1 MFIPAS
7 IDVTFTSPFGT
18 DVDRRAK
25 ATAPGPVVCTIAAS
39 PAPGFELAG
48 TVTGRRGDRLNAGPA
63 RAMERYPSLRR
74 TQVSQIEVRAGG
86 GRLPRCAYAGVGPGD
101 ARRHPCVAS
110 ARGAQSAQPA
120 PSTSPKPAARAS
132 PGMARFCSLCEG

>member
-48 TVTGRRGDRLNAGPA
+48 TVTGR
-63 RAMERYPSLRR
+63 
-74 TQVSQIEVRAGG
+74 I
-86 GRLPRCAYAGVGPGD
+86 
-101 ARRHPCVAS
+101 VAT
-110 ARGAQSAQPA
+110 G
-120 PSTSPKPAARAS
+120 
-132 PGMARFCSLCEG
+132 